1 MGLSSFGDV
10 SGGARPVVLAGR
22 LWNAPAPD
30 GQAGRSRSD
39 WVVVAATL
47 VLGAAETLSSGL
59 GWPALR
65 AIAALVMAAALL
77 QRRRAPLAVLAITAG
92 INLIANVA
100 LHIAGHFL
108 LISGLMLVVA
118 VYALVRWAS
127 GRDVLIGAVI
137 VVVHAGLGWFVDP
150 NWSAIGTLLF
160 SGLPVVFALS
170 MRVGAERRTPADTVP
185 GSPRWPGVLRVA
197 GVGVVATILVVA
209 SGGTFI
215 VDQIQS
221 YITRTRSPAVPN
233 EWAVDE
239 VTLRDAAEVG
249 RGTHGPDGAIIHT
262 VDYAHQL
269 LAALEQPTFSV
280 EADVTVI
287 DGEAFLQHDPRDPVG
302 LPLYE
307 FLEYAAIAEF
317 PIVKLDLKRDR
328 VGPIIDEVRRA
339 VDEFGLDPAGVQFNA
354 DVFRGPGVDENA
366 LGARTDLSFADAL
379 YNLVVMEL
387 ETTDLVRIARAFPEA
402 TIVISATPPKQT
414 PDRGYL
420 AEHLEH
426 YLDAA
431 TEVRAASPSQPIVFA
446 VRGDLAARSGAAFLD
461 ALHGVER
468 SSVAA
473 WWAAE
478 APPAPGEIET
488 LRGWGVTFFDLSAGQ
503 S

>member
-1 MGLSSFGDV
+1 MSETRRAAAFV
-10 SGGARPVVLAGR
+10 RR
-22 LWNAPAPD
+22 LRGMPPPD
-30 GQAGRSRSD
+30 LPAGRSRSD
-39 WVVVAATL
+39 WVVVAVTL
-47 VLGAAETLSSGL
+47 VVGGAETLSSGL

-65 AIAALVMAAALL
+65 AIAALVMAGALL
-77 QRRRAPLAVLAITAG
+77 QRRRAPLAVLAIAAG
-92 INLIANVA
+92 SNLVANVA
-100 LHIAGHFL
+100 LQIAGHFL

-127 GRDVLIGAVI
+127 GRDVLIGTAI
-137 VVVHAGLGWFVDP
+137 VAVHAGLGRLVDP
-150 NWSAIGTLLF
+150 NWSAIGALLF
-160 SGLPVVFALS
+160 AGLPVALALT
-170 MRVGAERRTPADTVP
+170 MRAGAERRTATDMAP
-185 GSPRWPGVLRVA
+185 GSPRWPAVLRVA
-197 GVGVVATILVVA
+197 AVGVVALVLVVA
-209 SGGTFI
+209 SGGVFV

-221 YITRTRSPAVPN
+221 YITRTRSPAAPD
-233 EWAVDE
+233 ESAVDAAA
-239 VTLRDAAEVG
+239 LRRAAEAG

-302 LPLYE
+302 LPLLE

-328 VGPIIDEVRRA
+328 VGPIIDEVHRA

-354 DVFRGPGVDENA
+354 DVFRGPGVDENV

-387 ETTDLVRIARAFPEA
+387 ETADLVRIARSFPEA

-414 PDRGYL
+414 PDHGYL

-431 TEVRAASPSQPIVFA
+431 AEIRAASPSQPLVFA
-446 VRGDLAARSGAAFLD
+446 VRGDLAARSGASFLD
-461 ALHGVER
+461 ALHDVER

-488 LRGWGVTFFDLSAGQ
+488 LLGWGVTFLDVSAGE